1 MDEVYA
7 PRNDVA
13 CRATITST
21 LIAPTSIG
29 SRVRHDRTTLK
40 FFANPHRRRQP
51 RDAESLLPSGS
62 GAVVAEL
69 LAATF
74 DYQATPL
81 VSLSALAGHLGVAS
95 VQVKDEGHRLGLRSF
110 KALGGA
116 YAVLQ
121 LVREAASRQLQRPIG
136 LGELPRPA
144 SGSLALP
151 PSGALDGPGAADVR
165 QVASGLVFACATDGN
180 HGQSVAAGARLVGAQ
195 AVVFVHEGV
204 SAARVAAIA
213 RFGARIEVV
222 RGTYDDAVAE
232 SMRQCERQGWTL
244 LSDTS
249 WPGYEDVPARVMQGY
264 TLIAHEVTTQ
274 TRAAPSHVFL
284 QAGVGGF
291 AAALA
296 SALSAA
302 YESAP
307 PGIVV
312 VEPAR
317 AACLLASAEAG
328 RALKIDAGPSTLMS
342 MLECYE
348 PSLVAWNI
356 LKPLAAAFMTVDEA
370 DAVQAMKLLAYPTG
384 PDRAIVAGESG
395 GAGLAGL
402 LVACRDSSAR
412 AAIGLDASSHVLLVN
427 TESATDAASYARE
440 VGASP
445 EQVLAGIER

>member
-1 MDEVYA
+1 M
-7 PRNDVA
+7 
-13 CRATITST
+13 
-21 LIAPTSIG
+21 L
-29 SRVRHDRTTLK
+29 
-40 FFANPHRRRQP
+40 
-51 RDAESLLPSGS
+51 SGRS
-62 GAVVAEL
+62 GAAVVDVLDAI
-69 LAATF
+69 F
-74 DYQATPL
+74 DYEPTPL
-81 VSLSALAGHLGVAS
+81 VSLSAVARRLGVAS
-95 VQVKDEGHRLGLRSF
+95 VQIKDEGRRLGLRSF

-121 LVREAASRQLQRPIG
+121 LVREAASRQLQRSIA
-136 LGELPRPA
+136 LSELPRPA

-151 PSGALDGPGAADVR
+151 PSGAVDAPGAADVR

-195 AVVFVHEGV
+195 AIVFVHEGV

-232 SMRQCERQGWTL
+232 SMLQCERKGWTL

-249 WPGYEDVPARVMQGY
+249 WAGYEDIPARVMQGY
-264 TLIAHEVTTQ
+264 TLIAHEVVAQ
-274 TRAAPSHVFL
+274 VQAPPSHVFL

-296 SALSAA
+296 ASLSCA
-302 YESAP
+302 YASAP
-307 PGIVV
+307 PSIVV
-312 VEPAR
+312 VEPDR

-328 RALKIDAGPSTLMS
+328 RLVKIAAGPSTLMS

-348 PSLVAWNI
+348 PSLAAWNI
-356 LKPLAAAFMTVDEA
+356 LEPLAAAFMTVDEA
-370 DAVQAMKLLAYPTG
+370 DAVEAMKLLAYPSG
-384 PDRAIVAGESG
+384 PDPAIVAGESG
-395 GAGLAGL
+395 AAGLAGL
-402 LVACRDSSAR
+402 LAACRDPQAR
-412 AAIGLDASSHVLLVN
+412 ATLGLDASSRVLLVN

-445 EQVLAGIER
+445 EQVLASIDR